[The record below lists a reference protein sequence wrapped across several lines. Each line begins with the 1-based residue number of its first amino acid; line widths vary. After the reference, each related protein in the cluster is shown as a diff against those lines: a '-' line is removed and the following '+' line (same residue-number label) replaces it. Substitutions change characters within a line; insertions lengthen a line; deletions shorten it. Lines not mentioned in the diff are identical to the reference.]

1 MSLSGDG
8 TTFVGGAP
16 LNDRNGIFS
25 GQTRLYS
32 FDATIDDYPQVGS
45 DIYGESAWDLFGRSV
60 SISADGTTFMVGA
73 PYHSGIGG
81 DRSGRVLVYYFNSST
96 NSYTQIGSEI
106 NGTESGGWF
115 GSSVSISGDGQTL
128 VVGAPGSKG
137 GNGTLSGLV
146 RVYKFNI
153 TANEYT
159 QIGSDIIS
167 TSAYYF
173 IGYSVSISDDGTT
186 VVVGARHAS
195 SVALG
200 SGLVR
205 VYSFNSASS
214 SYVQI
219 GKDIYGEAENDLF
232 GDSVSISANGTLFVV
247 GARFNDGNGPSAGH
261 VRVYHFNEA
270 INQYEQFG
278 PDIDG
283 ARDNDFFGAS
293 VSISADGT
301 SFAVGATGYNLFN
314 NSFSGH
320 VLIYN
325 ISESTNNYA
334 QLIADI
340 FEPDDLFGSSV
351 SISSNGTIL
360 LVGAPG
366 KLGRARIYRKTTR
379 MTEPTKT
386 PTFVPARNP
395 TRPPTITPIFAST
408 KTPTR
413 TPTNIPLPI
422 TSHNRCG
429 IFGLNLFCPRRG
441 NCGFF
446 RRLFNI
452 GNC

>member
-8 TTFVGGAP
+8 TTFIVGAP
-16 LNDRNGIFS
+16 YNNGNGVGS
-25 GQTRLYS
+25 GHTRLYTFNAS
-32 FDATIDDYPQVGS
+32 IDDYPQVGADINGELFGDTSGRSISIFADGTTFVIGAPFNSGIGGDRSGHVRVFHFNSISNGYTQIGLEIDGKETGELLGYSVSISGDGRTLVVGAPGSNGNGKLFGLVRVYKFNVTTNVYAQFGS
-45 DIYGESAWDLFGRSV
+45 DIYGTSTNDLFGISV
-60 SISADGTTFMVGA
+60 SISADGTTF
-73 PYHSGIGG
+73 
-81 DRSGRVLVYYFNSST
+81 
-96 NSYTQIGSEI
+96 
-106 NGTESGGWF
+106 
-115 GSSVSISGDGQTL
+115 
-128 VVGAPGSKG
+128 VVGAAHSS
-137 GNGTLSGLV
+137 LS
-146 RVYKFNI
+146 NP
-153 TANEYT
+153 
-159 QIGSDIIS
+159 
-167 TSAYYF
+167 
-173 IGYSVSISDDGTT
+173 
-186 VVVGARHAS
+186 
-195 SVALG
+195 G

-205 VYSFNSASS
+205 VYSFHSTNR
-214 SYVQI
+214 SYEQI
-219 GKDIYGEAENDLF
+219 GMDIYGEAVNDHF
-232 GDSVSISANGTLFVV
+232 GDTVSISANGNLFVV
-247 GARFNDGNGPSAGH
+247 GSKFNGGRGTYSGH
-261 VRVYHFNEA
+261 VRVYHFNA
-270 INQYEQFG
+270 AMNRYEQFG
-278 PDIDG
+278 PDIYGDT
-283 ARDNDFFGAS
+283 DYDFFGTS
-293 VSISADGT
+293 VCISADGT
-301 SFAVGATGYNLFN
+301 KLAVGATGYNLFN

-386 PTFVPARNP
+386 PTFVPTRNP
-395 TRPPTITPIFAST
+395 TRPPTITPIFVST

-422 TSHNRCG
+422 TSPNRCG